1 MSSGIFFL
9 DFSAPL
15 FSAVFHSQEHFM
27 NLMVQ
32 KGCQALTLR
41 SRSRQ
46 EAEEKRRGWKTRR
59 HVSHMGQDLFR
70 IFSGRS
76 CDF

>member
-1 MSSGIFFL
+1 
-9 DFSAPL
+9 
-15 FSAVFHSQEHFM
+15 M
-27 NLMVQ
+27 NFMVQ

-46 EAEEKRRGWKTRR
+46 EAEEKRSGWKTRR